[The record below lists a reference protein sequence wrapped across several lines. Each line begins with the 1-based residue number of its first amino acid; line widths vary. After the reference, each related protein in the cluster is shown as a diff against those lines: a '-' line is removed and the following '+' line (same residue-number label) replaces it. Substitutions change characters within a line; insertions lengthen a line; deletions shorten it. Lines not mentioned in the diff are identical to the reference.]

1 MKKTFFAAALLLLTS
16 LASFAQSADEKAVGD
31 AVEKLKNAIVA
42 ADAPVLDKLTSPLL
56 SYGHSNGLLEDK
68 KEFIRALTS
77 GESHFTKIDLSDQT
91 ISVSGDLAIVRHKL
105 IGDTHNKGKDP
116 APVKL
121 GVFYV
126 WQKTKGAWLLLGRQ
140 AFKLPM

>member
-1 MKKTFFAAALLLLTS
+1 MKKTFFAAALLLLTN
-16 LASFAQSADEKAVGD
+16 LGSFAQSADEKAVGN
-31 AVEKLKNAIVA
+31 AVEKLKNAIIA

-91 ISVSGDLAIVRHKL
+91 ISISGDLAVVRHKL

-126 WQKTKGAWLLLGRQ
+126 WQKTKGTWLLLGRQ

>member
-1 MKKTFFAAALLLLTS
+1 MKKSFFAIALFFFAS
-16 LASFAQSADEKAVGD
+16 LSSFAQSADEKAVGD

-42 ADAPVLDKLTSPLL
+42 ADAPALDKLTSPLL

-77 GESHFTKIDLSDQT
+77 GESKFTKIDLSDQT
-91 ISVSGDLAIVRHKL
+91 ISISGDLAMVRHK
-105 IGDTHNKGKDP
+105 IMGDTHNKGKDP

-126 WQKTKGAWLLLGRQ
+126 WQKTKGTWLLVGRQ
-140 AFKLPM
+140 AFKLM

>member
-1 MKKTFFAAALLLLTS
+1 MKKSFFAIALFFFAS
-16 LASFAQSADEKAVGD
+16 LSSFAQSADEKAVGD

-42 ADAPVLDKLTSPLL
+42 ADAPALDKLTSPLL

-77 GESHFTKIDLSDQT
+77 GESKFTKIDLSDQT
-91 ISVSGDLAIVRHKL
+91 ISISGDLAMVRHK
-105 IGDTHNKGKDP
+105 IMGDTHNKGKDP

-121 GVFYV
+121 GVLYV
-126 WQKTKGAWLLLGRQ
+126 WQKTKGTWLLVGRQ
-140 AFKLPM
+140 AFKLM

>member
-16 LASFAQSADEKAVGD
+16 LGSFAQSADEKAVGN
-31 AVEKLKNAIVA
+31 AVEKLKNAIIA

-91 ISVSGDLAIVRHKL
+91 ISISGDLAVVRHKL

-126 WQKTKGAWLLLGRQ
+126 WQKTKGTWLLLGRQ